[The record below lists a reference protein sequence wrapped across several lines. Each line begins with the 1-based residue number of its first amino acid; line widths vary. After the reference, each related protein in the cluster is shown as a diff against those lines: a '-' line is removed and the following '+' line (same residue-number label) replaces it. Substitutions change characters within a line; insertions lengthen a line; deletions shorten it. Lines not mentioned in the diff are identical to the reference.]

1 MDPLS
6 FTASV
11 ITVIA
16 TVVTVA
22 KSLDELRD
30 TLQHAPDVLSS
41 LVNEVSDLRIV
52 LEACDSAVQELYKDS
67 QEHDPPTPLS
77 DAARI
82 LSRTQGQLK
91 ELDSLIHSCL
101 NASSTGSAILTSVR
115 LRWMKARSKAE
126 RIQQQLRVSKQHL
139 LMLIEAQSV

>member
-22 KSLDELRD
+22 KSLDELRN

-77 DAARI
+77 DAAR
-82 LSRTQGQLK
+82 SYSGP
-91 ELDSLIHSCL
+91 
-101 NASSTGSAILTSVR
+101 
-115 LRWMKARSKAE
+115 AE
-126 RIQQQLRVSKQHL
+126 RARQLDP
-139 LMLIEAQSV
+139 LMPQCAIYWVRHSHVCSTPVDEGAK